1 LKHRLSEAQN
11 YLFIKTEKAMKIPF
25 INIFKSQKKSI
36 PDSVKILFAEK
47 FPDSKNTEWEQ
58 KGAIYE
64 AIFYLNDIE
73 HIARFSGTGILEE
86 YRKNLWPDELPEN
99 IKTKGTA
106 LGEIMNGIVIFRG
119 EEILYEVII
128 RDNKLERFEYLFNQ
142 NAEVLKSK
150 LL

>member
-1 LKHRLSEAQN
+1 
-11 YLFIKTEKAMKIPF
+11 MKIPF

-36 PDSVKILFAEK
+36 PESVKSLFAEK

-58 KGAIYE
+58 KGAGYE

-73 HIARFSGTGILEE
+73 HIARFSAKGILVE

-99 IKTKGTA
+99 IKTTGTSF
-106 LGEIMNGIVIFRG
+106 GEIMNGITIFRG

-128 RDNKLERFEYLFNQ
+128 RDEKLDRFEYLFN
-142 NAEVLKSK
+142 NNGEVLKSI

>member
-1 LKHRLSEAQN
+1 
-11 YLFIKTEKAMKIPF
+11 MKLPF

-36 PDSVKILFAEK
+36 PDSIKSLFADK

-58 KGAIYE
+58 KGAVYE

-73 HIARFSGTGILEE
+73 HIARFSGKGILEE

-99 IKTKGTA
+99 IKITGVSF
-106 LGEIMNGIVIFRG
+106 GEIMNAIVIYRG

-128 RDNKLERFEYLFNQ
+128 RDKKLDRFEYLFDKNG
-142 NAEVLKSK
+142 EVLKSK